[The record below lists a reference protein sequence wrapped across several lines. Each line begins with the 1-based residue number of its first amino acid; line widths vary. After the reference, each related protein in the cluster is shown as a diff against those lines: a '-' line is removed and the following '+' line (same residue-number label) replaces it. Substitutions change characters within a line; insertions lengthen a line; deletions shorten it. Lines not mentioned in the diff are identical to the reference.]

1 MYQKIRPSFLGLAL
15 RGVADSNDGKMR
27 FPAGRLYSRFVWEF
41 KHVQTTEGSFGSNLE
56 ALEELFKYFIISG
69 VQPFIN
75 QPFGVF
81 LVRFHRRKSITQRC
95 FSRLSC
101 SSGSQRPSQ

>member
-1 MYQKIRPSFLGLAL
+1 MGLAL
-15 RGVADSNDGKMR
+15 RRVADSNDGKMR

-56 ALEELFKYFIISG
+56 ALEELFEYFIISG

-81 LVRFHRRKSITQRC
+81 WFVSIAGSLSPKD
-95 FSRLSC
+95 FFPGLSC
-101 SSGSQRPSQ
+101 SSG